1 MSQSVSQKLR
11 LVPDDTKLQFMKWR
25 FIAFTFSGIAILLTA
40 ILIPMRGL
48 NLGVDFQGGFLIE
61 IGTEAPIDLGLV
73 RNSLSELGLGSFEV
87 QSFGADNVA
96 VIRAEGVEGEGLS
109 AEQVQQETSQSVREA
124 LIATL
129 GDVEIR
135 RSETVGPKVSG
146 ELFRAGITALTVAL
160 AMMLIYIWV
169 RFEWQFGVGAVLA
182 LAHDVILTIGMFVV
196 TQLEFNLSTIAA
208 LLTIVGYSM
217 NDTVVVYD
225 RVREKLRKY
234 KKMPLPELLD
244 FALNKTL
251 SRTILTSGTTLLA
264 LFSIFFFGGE
274 VLRGFSFAMIWG
286 VIIGTF
292 SSVFV
297 ASALL
302 LYTGLRRDFG
312 DEDKTDEAVAAKAAP

>member
-1 MSQSVSQKLR
+1 MSNKLR
-11 LVPDDTKLQFMKWR
+11 LIPDDTNIKFMKWR
-25 FIAFTFSGIAILLTA
+25 FVAFAFSGLAILLTA
-40 ILIPMRGL
+40 ILIPTRGL
-48 NLGVDFQGGFLIE
+48 NLGVDFEGGFLIE
-61 IGTEAPIDLGLV
+61 IGTEGPIDLGLV
-73 RNSLSELGLGSFEV
+73 RTSLGDLGLGSFEV
-87 QSFGADNVA
+87 QSFGAENVA
-96 VIRAEGVEGEGLS
+96 VIRAEGVDGEGLS
-109 AEQVQQETSQSVREA
+109 AEQAQQETAQSVRQA
-124 LIATL
+124 LVAAL

-135 RSETVGPKVSG
+135 RTETVGPKVSG
-146 ELFRAGITALTVAL
+146 ELFRAGLTALTVAL
-160 AMMLIYIWV
+160 ALMLIYIWV
-169 RFEWQFGVGAVLA
+169 RFEGQFGVGAELA
-182 LAHDVILTIGMFVV
+182 LAHDVIPTIGMVAI

-264 LFSIFFFGGE
+264 LFAIFFFGGE

-286 VIIGTF
+286 IVIGTF
-292 SSVFV
+292 SSIFV

-312 DEDKTDEAVAAKAAP
+312 EESKKADEAPASP